1 MKKHIV
7 TILIPALLCL
17 LAAGCKQQAP
27 DPLRDALGAYILQG
41 REGTFRLLS
50 IEKID
55 STTFRTEFERRQNV
69 FDLKLREET
78 KLYESYVQQRKP
90 RNAARHLGA
99 IQRTNAAVKGL
110 DSLRAA
116 LEGRL
121 DEVAYYEYVF
131 TGRVDTD
138 NAYTEFSNHP
148 LTRSDHPGRR
158 TQGPAQGGRPGNPG
172 LRADVR
178 KGVRRRL
185 IFAIFA
191 EKTTSIMVK
200 HIILWTLDPALTEE
214 EKAAVKAGIKE
225 GLEGLVGQVPGLVSV
240 RVQTGG
246 RLPSSTA
253 DLMLDSTL
261 ESAEALR
268 GYAKHPAHVAVANT
282 KVRPYTVQRACLDFE
297 I

>member
-27 DPLRDALGAYILQG
+27 DPLRDALDAYILQG
-41 REGTFRLLS
+41 REGAFRLLS

-131 TGRVDTD
+131 SGRVDTD
-138 NAYTEFSNHP
+138 NAYTEFSNTYASITPSLEVITLAAERKDLHN
-148 LTRSDHPGRR
+148 
-158 TQGPAQGGRPGNPG
+158 AGGRAIPGYVQMFG
-172 LRADVR
+172 
-178 KGVRRRL
+178 
-185 IFAIFA
+185 
-191 EKTTSIMVK
+191 
-200 HIILWTLDPALTEE
+200 
-214 EKAAVKAGIKE
+214 KE
-225 GLEGLVGQVPGLVSV
+225 SDE
-240 RVQTGG
+240 
-246 RLPSSTA
+246 
-253 DLMLDSTL
+253 D
-261 ESAEALR
+261 
-268 GYAKHPAHVAVANT
+268 
-282 KVRPYTVQRACLDFE
+282 
-297 I
+297 

>member
-99 IQRTNAAVKGL
+99 IQRTIAAVKGL

-138 NAYTEFSNHP
+138 NAYTEFSNTYASITPSLEVITLAAERKDLHK
-148 LTRSDHPGRR
+148 
-158 TQGPAQGGRPGNPG
+158 AGGRAIPGYVQMFG
-172 LRADVR
+172 
-178 KGVRRRL
+178 
-185 IFAIFA
+185 
-191 EKTTSIMVK
+191 
-200 HIILWTLDPALTEE
+200 
-214 EKAAVKAGIKE
+214 KE
-225 GLEGLVGQVPGLVSV
+225 SDE
-240 RVQTGG
+240 
-246 RLPSSTA
+246 
-253 DLMLDSTL
+253 D
-261 ESAEALR
+261 
-268 GYAKHPAHVAVANT
+268 
-282 KVRPYTVQRACLDFE
+282 
-297 I
+297 